1 LQFDKNTSILSVA
14 ESVRHGF
21 YIMDLL
27 IALSIPAG
35 LGLSAVVV
43 LARKLASTDTSLPLT
58 AEWIDELSI
67 ERYRPMMHLLD
78 AGDLEFL
85 RSQPG
90 FTPAAAAK
98 LRLQRCQVFHEYLR
112 SLRTDFQ
119 RVCTALKL
127 LMLHSRYDRPD
138 LAGVLVH
145 QQLMFECGMVLV
157 RFRLFLYRF
166 GLSGV
171 DVADLVKIFDRT
183 RLELRRLV
191 PATAAARA

>member
-1 LQFDKNTSILSVA
+1 MLFLAARIYAMN
-14 ESVRHGF
+14 
-21 YIMDLL
+21 LL
-27 IALSIPAG
+27 IALSIP
-35 LGLSAVVV
+35 LGLALAAVVVV
-43 LARKLASTDTSLPLT
+43 LARKLTSTDSSLPLT

-78 AGDLEFL
+78 AGDVEFL

-90 FTPAAAAK
+90 FAPGMAAQ
-98 LRLQRCQVFHEYLR
+98 LRLERCRVFRGYLR

-138 LAGVLVH
+138 LAGTLV
-145 QQLMFECGMVLV
+145 QQQVMFECGMVVV
-157 RFRLFLYRF
+157 RFRLFLYRW
-166 GLSGV
+166 GLCGV
-171 DVADLVKIFDRT
+171 DVRDLIKIFDLM

-191 PATAAARA
+191 PATAAVGA